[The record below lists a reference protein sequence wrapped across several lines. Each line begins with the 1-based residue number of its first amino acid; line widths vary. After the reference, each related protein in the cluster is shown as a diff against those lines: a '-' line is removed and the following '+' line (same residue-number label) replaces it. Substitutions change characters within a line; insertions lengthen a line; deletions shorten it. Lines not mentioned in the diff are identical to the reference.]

1 MNSQQ
6 IRKYEAMEFDK
17 GQVEAIRQGWIAETG
32 ICMQDK
38 RNRNNRDRR
47 K

>member
-17 GQVEAIRQGWIAETG
+17 GQMEAIRQGVDSG
-32 ICMQDK
+32 D
-38 RNRNNRDRR
+38 RDLYAR
-47 K
+47 